1 MANKQIIFSDR
12 MVGFSVQNGL
22 VRLDLAVV
30 TGPAKGKDGKDA
42 LKAEV
47 THQLIMPLDAFVA
60 AVGMQQ
66 SVVKELMARKTKSK
80 AAKSESIAAPAEPT
94 AAG

>member
-12 MVGFSVQNGL
+12 MVGFAVQNGL

-30 TGPAKGKDGKDA
+30 TGPAKAKDGKDA
-42 LKAEV
+42 LKAEI
-47 THQLIMPLDAFVA
+47 THQLVMPLDAFVA

-66 SVVKELMARKTKSK
+66 GVVKELMARKSKDK
-80 AAKSESIAAPAEPT
+80 AAKSASLGAPAEPP